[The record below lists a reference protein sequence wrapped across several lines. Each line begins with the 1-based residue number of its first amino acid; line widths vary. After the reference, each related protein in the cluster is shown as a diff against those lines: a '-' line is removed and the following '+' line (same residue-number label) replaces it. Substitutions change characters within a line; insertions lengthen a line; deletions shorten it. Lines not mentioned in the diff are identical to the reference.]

1 MSDNATY
8 IGEIIEN
15 TASKFMATAKDYHQ
29 LPAVGSFVKITLGPI
44 NIYGVTT
51 SLAAGGDD
59 NRMMMALGMP
69 LDELV
74 TKQPQIADVLTFQF
88 AGELIGFSEN
98 GVYKGYLTNQPIL
111 HSFVKMSNEDEISLI
126 AQDMNFLN
134 TLVHAK
140 DINNIE
146 ILAAVLRTL
155 YRIKGEGSV
164 GYDYLVCAG
173 KKILSLSGYDRGLIN
188 SIFAKV
194 DAQRR

>member
-1 MSDNATY
+1 MSDTTY

-15 TASKFMATAKDYHQ
+15 TDSDFIAMAKDYHQ
-29 LPAVGSFVKITLGPI
+29 LPSVGSFLKITLGLT
-44 NIYGVTT
+44 NIYAVTT

-59 NRMMMALGMP
+59 NRMMMAMGMP

-88 AGELIGFSEN
+88 TGVLIGFSET

-111 HSFVKMSNEDEISLI
+111 HSFVKRCNEAEILLI

-155 YRIKGEGSV
+155 YCLKGEGPV

-188 SIFAKV
+188 SVFAKV
-194 DAQRR
+194 DSQRR